1 MSQLQAIQE
10 LLLPYLADLGARHDF
25 LDVVPISARA
35 GSNVDALDEL
45 VLKRMPEGGL
55 IFPEDQITDRSERFF
70 AAELLREQLT
80 RRYHKELPYAITVDI
95 EQFEEEPG
103 RYVIAAVVW
112 VERENQ
118 RRILLGRQG
127 AAMKE
132 AASAARQQMMEFFD
146 TRVHLDVWIKVK
158 KSWSSDENSLS
169 QLGYSE

>member
-1 MSQLQAIQE
+1 M
-10 LLLPYLADLGARHDF
+10 
-25 LDVVPISARA
+25 
-35 GSNVDALDEL
+35 
-45 VLKRMPEGGL
+45 
-55 IFPEDQITDRSERFF
+55 
-70 AAELLREQLT
+70 
-80 RRYHKELPYAITVDI
+80 PYAITGDI

-132 AASAARQQMMEFFD
+132 AASAALQQMMEFFD

>member
-80 RRYHKELPYAITVDI
+80 RRYHK
-95 EQFEEEPG
+95 
-103 RYVIAAVVW
+103 
-112 VERENQ
+112 
-118 RRILLGRQG
+118 
-127 AAMKE
+127 
-132 AASAARQQMMEFFD
+132 
-146 TRVHLDVWIKVK
+146 
-158 KSWSSDENSLS
+158 
-169 QLGYSE
+169 